1 MISPHTHSLVQ
12 CHPDKLSA
20 HLTDEERDTAVD
32 KFHTLSKAYQVL
44 SDQESKALYDA
55 NSQCEFVHNKFNI
68 FLYRSTI
75 IIIIT
80 IYLFPRSI
88 ITAAQITQKW
98 PLSDTVDLDTMTFD
112 PASKVYSLSCRCGG
126 CYLISESDMEDGVE
140 VSCCTSCTLCVRVL
154 YQLARDER

>member
-1 MISPHTHSLVQ
+1 MLVVMATGSGGDDLYSVLEVAADASVSDVRRSYQ
-12 CHPDKLSA
+12 RLVKECHPDKLSA
-20 HLTDEERDTAVD
+20 HLTDEERDTAMD

-55 NSQCEFVHNKFNI
+55 NSQ
-68 FLYRSTI
+68 S
-75 IIIIT
+75 
-80 IYLFPRSI
+80 
-88 ITAAQITQKW
+88 AQITQKW